1 MDNGHSKYAVKDS
14 LVALLR
20 EQRGVHRKES
30 FYRKTRCMIVRPD
43 SDCPRGRSADS
54 LSATVIVIF

>member
-1 MDNGHSKYAVKDS
+1 MDNGRSKYAVKDN

-43 SDCPRGRSADS
+43 SDCPRGRSAD
-54 LSATVIVIF
+54 